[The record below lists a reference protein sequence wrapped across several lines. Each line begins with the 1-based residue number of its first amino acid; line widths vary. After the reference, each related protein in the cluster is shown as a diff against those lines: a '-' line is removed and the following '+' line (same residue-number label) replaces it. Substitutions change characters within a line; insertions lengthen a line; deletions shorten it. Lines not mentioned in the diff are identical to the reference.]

1 MTPNSLL
8 GSSFRSVAD
17 LWQHRVGSTP
27 ESEAMRFRQ
36 GDAWASMTWGEA
48 GARVRAIANAL
59 LGLGLTRGD
68 RCALLS
74 GTRVEWILTDFGI
87 LCAGAATT
95 TIYPQA
101 SDPELE
107 HILADSGSKVAFCD
121 TDAAVDRVLRC
132 RARLPALE
140 RVVVFAGRAR
150 PEHGVVTLAELEAQG
165 REHGA
170 AAPEA
175 FPNAVHGVTG
185 DDLATLMYTSGT
197 TGLPKGVM
205 LTHDAWV
212 YECEAIDALG
222 FMNPADVQYLWLP
235 LAHVFAKVL
244 EVSFVRLGMPTIVEG
259 DTNRLVPFLAETRPT
274 WFAGVPRTFEK
285 AKERIE
291 ASFEARGPLARRTF
305 EWAMQVGRRRSEAL
319 QRGDRPNVVLRAE
332 WRLADRMVFRA
343 VRERFGGRLRFL
355 ISGGAPLPREV
366 AEFFHAADMLLLE
379 GYGLTESSGASTVNR
394 LDAYRFGTVGPPL
407 PGCAVRIAPD
417 GEILLQSRGVM
428 KGYWQDPE
436 ATARVLVDGWLH
448 TGDIGQVFRS
458 GHVEITGR
466 KKELIVTAGGK
477 NVAPLQ
483 VESMLRTRCPYLS
496 QVVLH
501 GDRRPYCTALVT
513 LEREAVTK
521 WARARG
527 VPFAEL
533 ADLAARPEV
542 RELLQ
547 GFVDAVNRELPAFEQ
562 IKRFTVLAEDFTFEN
577 GLLTPSLKVKRREVE
592 ARYAPQ
598 LEAMYERQR
607 TPGPIDRR

>member
-1 MTPNSLL
+1 MSDALL
-8 GSSFRSVAD
+8 GSSFRSVSD

-27 ESEAMRFRQ
+27 ESEAMRYRH
-36 GDAWASMTWGEA
+36 GSGWVSMSWGEA
-48 GARVRAIANAL
+48 GARVRAITNAL
-59 LGLGLTRGD
+59 LAHGLARGD

-74 GTRVEWILTDFGI
+74 GTRVEWILADFGI
-87 LCAGAATT
+87 LCAGGATT

-101 SDPELE
+101 SDAELA
-107 HILADSGSKVAFCD
+107 HILRDSEARVVFVD
-121 TDAAVDRVLRC
+121 TDAAVDRVLRV
-132 RARLPALE
+132 RADLPGLAH
-140 RVVVFAGRAR
+140 VVVFDGRAR
-150 PEHGVVTLAELEAQG
+150 PEHAVTPLATWEAAG
-165 REHGA
+165 RDFGA
-170 AAPEA
+170 AHPEA
-175 FPNAVHGVTG
+175 YVNAAHGVSG
-185 DDLATLMYTSGT
+185 DDVATLMYTSGT

-244 EVSFVRLGMPTIVEG
+244 EVSFVRLGIPTIVDG
-259 DTNRLVPFLAETRPT
+259 DTNRLVEFLAETRPT

-291 ASFEARGPLARRTF
+291 ASFEARGPVARRTF
-305 EWAMQVGRRRSEAL
+305 AWALDVGRRRSEAL
-319 QRGDRPNVVLRAE
+319 QRGDAPNPVLRVE
-332 WRLADRMVFRA
+332 WRLADRLVFRQIRA
-343 VRERFGGRLRFL
+343 RFGGRLRFL

-394 LDAYRFGTVGPPL
+394 LDAWRFGTVGPPL
-407 PGCAVRIAPD
+407 PGCSVKIGPD
-417 GEILLQSRGVM
+417 GEILLKSRGIM
-428 KGYWQDPE
+428 KGYWRDPD
-436 ATARVLVDGWLH
+436 ATARVLIDGWLH
-448 TGDIGQVFRS
+448 TGDLGQVFRT

-483 VESMLRTRCPYLS
+483 VESLLRTRCPYVS

-501 GDRRPYCTALVT
+501 GDRRPFCTALVT
-513 LEREAVTK
+513 LERDAVTK
-521 WARARG
+521 WARGRG
-527 VPFAEL
+527 VPFADL
-533 ADLAARPEV
+533 ADLSSRPEV

-547 GFVDAVNRELPAFEQ
+547 GFVDAANRELPAFEQ
-562 IKRFTVLAEDFTFEN
+562 IKRFTVLPEDFTFEN

-598 LEAMYERQR
+598 LEAMYDRQR
-607 TPGPIDRR
+607 TPGPTHRR

>member
-1 MTPNSLL
+1 MTSSTLL

-27 ESEAMRFRQ
+27 ESEAMRFRLD
-36 GDAWASMTWGEA
+36 GRWTSMSWGEA
-48 GARVRAIANAL
+48 GGRVRAISNGLLAL
-59 LGLGLTRGD
+59 GVARGD

-74 GTRVEWILTDFGI
+74 PSRVEWILADFGI

-101 SDPELE
+101 SDAEFV
-107 HILADSGSKVAFCD
+107 HILTDSGARVLFVD
-121 TDAAVDRVLRC
+121 GDAAVDRVLRH
-132 RARLPALE
+132 RAQLPDLQ
-140 RVVVFAGRAR
+140 RVVVFAGRSR
-150 PEHGVVTLAELEAQG
+150 PEHQVTNLAEFETAG
-165 REHGA
+165 RDFGVA
-170 AAPEA
+170 SPEA
-175 FPNAVHGVTG
+175 YLDALHGVTG

-197 TGLPKGVM
+197 LGKPKGVM

-222 FMNPADVQYLWLP
+222 FLNPADVQYLWLP

-244 EVSFVRLGMPTIVEG
+244 EVSFVRLGIPTIVDG
-259 DTNRLVPFLAETRPT
+259 DTDHLVQHLEETRPT

-285 AKERIE
+285 AKERME
-291 ASFEARGPLARRTF
+291 ASFAARGPVARRT
-305 EWAMQVGRRRSEAL
+305 WAWALEVGRKRSEVL
-319 QRGDRPNVVLRAE
+319 QRGDQPNPLLRAQ
-332 WRLADRMVFRA
+332 WRLADRLVFRE
-343 VRERFGGRLRFL
+343 VRARFGGRLRFL

-366 AEFFHAADMLLLE
+366 GEFFHAIGLLLLE

-407 PGCAVRIAPD
+407 PGCSVRIAPD

-428 KGYWQDPE
+428 KGYWRDPE
-436 ATARVLVDGWLH
+436 ETARVLVDGWLH
-448 TGDIGQVFRS
+448 TGDLGQVFRT

-477 NVAPLQ
+477 NVAPLH
-483 VESMLRTRCPYLS
+483 VESLLRTRCPYLS

-513 LEREAVTK
+513 LELDATTK
-521 WARARG
+521 WARARNI
-527 VPFAEL
+527 PFADPV
-533 ADLAARPEV
+533 DLTTRSEV
-542 RELLQ
+542 RDLI
-547 GFVDAVNRELPAFEQ
+547 GGYVDAVNRELPAFEQ
-562 IKRFTVLAEDFTFEN
+562 IRKFAVLPEDFTMQN

-592 ARYAPQ
+592 AKYAPQ
-598 LEAMYERQR
+598 LEAMYERAR
-607 TPGPIDRR
+607 TPGPNHRR